1 MAYLRGG
8 FCEECY
14 QDETKERV
22 RQIDQGYSSLAD
34 QAQGRLHDILSLP
47 LADGEGRLLKSVLN
61 PLLKAITL
69 IERRFKR
76 PEQINVAHRIQKVSV
91 VGSPV
96 DFAEAAKVKAQ
107 AALDKIP
114 GGT

>member
-22 RQIDQGYSSLAD
+22 RQIDQGYSALAD
-34 QAQGRLHDILSLP
+34 RAQGRLADILALP
-47 LADGEGRLLKSVLN
+47 IEDADGRIAKALLT
-61 PLLKAITL
+61 PLLRAIEL

-91 VGSPV
+91 IGSPV
-96 DFAEAAKVKAQ
+96 DFVAAAKAR
-107 AALDKIP
+107 AETDTIP